1 MPNDSAI
8 SSAEGQRDSLSAR
21 FDALGLHTAGLL
33 RPGKKSGVPGNE
45 SLLLEDDEE
54 HDELID
60 KPDGGLQMGE
70 GMPLRK
76 PVGRNEEKTCGR
88 GTRKGELPDLRVS
101 DDNGGDGGKG
111 CETRPRPRADGPF
124 GTHRFGSLRNAS
136 LGSETVI

>member
-8 SSAEGQRDSLSAR
+8 SSGEGQRDALSER
-21 FDALGLHTAGLL
+21 FDTLGLHTAGLL

-60 KPDGGLQMGE
+60 KPDGGPQTGE
-70 GMPLRK
+70 AMPLRK

-88 GTRKGELPDLRVS
+88 GTRKGERPDLRVS
-101 DDNGGDGGKG
+101 DDNSGDGGKG

-136 LGSETVI
+136 LRSETVI